1 MGFATEAREGGPREE
16 GLVEACLCYS
26 GDLEEV
32 EIGRRIF
39 QLTGHLS
46 KQDAHY
52 ENKMP
57 KTAHHRNKM
66 LKLKIHV
73 CVFTTRFTPVN
84 ISNDRRGQSLPQ

>member
-39 QLTGHLS
+39 QLTGHL
-46 KQDAHY
+46 
-52 ENKMP
+52 
-57 KTAHHRNKM
+57 
-66 LKLKIHV
+66 
-73 CVFTTRFTPVN
+73 
-84 ISNDRRGQSLPQ
+84 